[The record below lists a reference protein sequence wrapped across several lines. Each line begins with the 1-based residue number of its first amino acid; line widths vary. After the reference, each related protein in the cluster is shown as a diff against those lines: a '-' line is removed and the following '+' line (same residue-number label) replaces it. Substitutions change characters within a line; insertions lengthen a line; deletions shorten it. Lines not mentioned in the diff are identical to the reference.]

1 MKKFEIYYVIGD
13 STEVQTKIIEANNQY
28 LAWDI
33 FKNENPTAKFCNV
46 KEIK

>member
-13 STEVQTKIIEANNQY
+13 STEVKTKEVTAKDQY

-33 FKNENPTAKFCNV
+33 FKNGNPEAQFCDV